1 LTAKAHGNGRFPPEG
16 DIRQCGTD
24 QPILPS
30 AEYRARAATDGDG
43 LHRILDLDLALADAE
58 RLVRVE

>member
-1 LTAKAHGNGRFPPEG
+1 MIHEG